1 MVRRAGSPD
10 SPISTTRPSR
20 IPTSAR
26 RRGAPVPS
34 ITSPP
39 RIATSSTSSPR
50 LAPSAP
56 GRSAHGSLRRRIPA
70 ARTLASGERYP
81 PPTCMRQCPLMDLQ
95 LTGKRALVTG
105 GSRGIGRMVALE
117 LAREGADIV
126 IAARGAEALAATAD
140 ELAGETDRLVVPVT
154 VDTADDASV
163 RATAAAAADALGGAH
178 IRVN

>member
-1 MVRRAGSPD
+1 
-10 SPISTTRPSR
+10 
-20 IPTSAR
+20 
-26 RRGAPVPS
+26 
-34 ITSPP
+34 
-39 RIATSSTSSPR
+39 
-50 LAPSAP
+50 
-56 GRSAHGSLRRRIPA
+56 
-70 ARTLASGERYP
+70 
-81 PPTCMRQCPLMDLQ
+81 RQCPLMDLQ

-163 RATAAAAADALGGAH
+163 RAMAAAAADALGGVDILVNSAA
-178 IRVN
+178 RVGGARAPLAELTDAEVWEDLNVKVMAYLLCARAVAPRVIAR